1 VRKIFY
7 SIVATGLLTF
17 SGCALG
23 GGGGYSQMNVG
34 QTQIVKA
41 GTVVS
46 ARMVNVSDDGVGTVL
61 GAIAGGL
68 IGAQFGGTNTDKALA
83 GVGGALAGGALG
95 NTVNSSTGQEL
106 TIRLDDGTE
115 IRTVKNVN
123 SNSPMSFRNGDR
135 VRVYFQ
141 NSQVADVVLAQ

>member
-1 VRKIFY
+1 MKKVAY
-7 SIVATGLLTF
+7 SIAVVTALSF

-23 GGGGYSQMNVG
+23 GGGGYTQANVG
-34 QTQIVKA
+34 QTQIIKS
-41 GTVVS
+41 GTVLS
-46 ARMVNVSDDGVGTVL
+46 AKMIQVNDDGTGTIL

-83 GVGGALAGGALG
+83 GVGGAIAGGALG

-123 SNSPMSFRNGDR
+123 SNSPMSFRDGDR
-135 VRVYFQ
+135 VRVFFEGGR
-141 NSQVADVVLAQ
+141 VAEVVLAH

>member
-1 VRKIFY
+1 M
-7 SIVATGLLTF
+7 TGVQT
-17 SGCALG
+17 CALPIYTQANG
-23 GGGGYSQMNVG
+23 G
-34 QTQIVKA
+34 QTQIIKS
-41 GTVVS
+41 GTVLS
-46 ARMVNVSDDGVGTVL
+46 AKMIQVNDDGTGTIL

-83 GVGGALAGGALG
+83 GVGGAIAGGALG

-123 SNSPMSFRNGDR
+123 SNSPMSFRDGDR
-135 VRVYFQ
+135 VRVFFEGGR
-141 NSQVADVVLAQ
+141 VAEVVLAH